1 MRILMLSLFV
11 VLAFVQAYSDEY
23 IIRIAPTASIS
34 EFASYNARTVV
45 PSAVLVKQSKMVQTQ
60 VQQDALRVMIRY
72 ITIDVSNDQQ
82 LRLLVSDPRIEAIDK
97 NGILKLHQISV
108 TNDPKSSEQYALTKV
123 GAQAAWQKATGANVV
138 VGVLDTGV
146 DWDHEDLRNQLAAR
160 VGEDLNGNGRFEPWD
175 YRQQFDGLYG
185 DLDNIDNDDNGY
197 VDDVIGYDFIDQS
210 VRNIGDDRHRDAI
223 PFDEQGHGTS
233 VAGVIAAQ
241 ANNELGMAGLAY
253 DARIAV
259 LRAFDATGNAE
270 EDDVAAALIYAA
282 LNKISVVNMSFG
294 DAVNSPV
301 LRDAIRFAFAQGC
314 VLVASAGN
322 TGTTSRQ
329 FPASYDEV
337 IAVGATNSFD
347 ARAAFSST
355 GSILSIT
362 APGEAIVT
370 TRAGGGYRT
379 VNGTSFSAPY
389 VAAAAALLIQQRGV
403 IGPLQVK
410 TMLMESST
418 DLGIRGWDG
427 EFGAGRLQAD
437 VLLNLPSE
445 GLVDIVSPRNESE
458 FDASSN
464 SNLDVFGST
473 QAILFDSY
481 NISVGQG
488 AEPNSW
494 MSVLSSDTSI
504 LKGRLASITPSI
516 LPEGDNVVR
525 LTVVLKDGRSTEIR
539 KRVHVTNSKSL
550 TITDAAAERAWN
562 DDKRVVSLFVVTSRP
577 TTLYAITTTDNSG
590 GPDTTTDINRFTRQ
604 HNIAIVP
611 PLSGTRGSI
620 RVLCTADNGDS
631 AEAIVQFDLD
641 TIAVPVTGFDLKAPA
656 PFAGYVLDDV
666 RALYGNNDDTFIM
679 NDISK
684 VSFGAMLSVQLSGS
698 SWLSVDSTSDVW
710 IPRAMGD
717 ANGNGITDILGQ
729 VVGNTALFE
738 ADKVGGNP
746 FAKTI
751 YQEEFTE
758 FNGVDLFDVDADG
771 VDDILMLA
779 DSGVK
784 VMSYKNGAF
793 VSIGFARNTSL
804 PAEGN
809 SENRIDEFSV
819 AVGDFDADGNVEI
832 AFSDTDGDLIIS
844 QYADG
849 QFTTEY
855 VYEGTGG
862 GGSGYVTSGDIDND
876 GLPDIVLGVP
886 DSVQPN
892 VQGEYGRQLW
902 TYRLFKSVGANKY
915 DVVWTDYFFG
925 VQYGIG
931 YRNGVGTGQLD
942 MQGGQEIIICAFPR
956 LYVFR
961 WENSSIKPIYYRP
974 DVVSPRFLTHDFDHN
989 GVNELGFGK
998 TEPELGYMTS
1008 FQFIEFNADEKRLP
1022 TPNGVRAV
1030 STSDTSAYLTWMPVL
1045 NATAYR
1051 IFITTPSDGLFR
1063 GVDTVTVTSFTF
1075 DTLHTQNE
1083 YSFRVSAIAPGSG
1096 VSESFRSAIV
1106 TVNAGNPYKPIKI
1119 QPSAATLQDF
1129 STGITLTVRFNGPM
1143 SEHSIEPTKFII
1155 LDSDGNIG
1163 AVGSSAEL
1171 AGDST
1176 IVVSFR
1182 PMVINGDSCTLFVGS
1197 LYNKR
1202 DIPTLPARFAIR
1214 IVADTNSAE
1223 LSLEK
1228 LVVIN
1233 NTAVVLTYSMPVDS
1247 SATVLS
1253 NYVLKPVGTIASVT
1267 PVDDKNVEIRF
1278 GAEPSLA
1285 ALGNLYS
1292 ITVNNV
1298 MSVSGISITKGAG
1311 NTLAFVITSD
1321 ELDNVFAFP
1330 HPVRIGTDEYVTFG
1344 NLTQQAEIE
1353 VLDQRFLTII
1363 RIKEIDGNGGARWDL
1378 HDASGKQVPP
1388 GMYFYK
1394 VTGTDALGSRKDSG
1408 LYKLM
1413 IVR

>member
-1 MRILMLSLFV
+1 MRIFMLSWLV
-11 VLAFVQAYSDEY
+11 VLGFTMAYSDEY
-23 IIRIAPTASIS
+23 IIRVAPSVNVG
-34 EFASYNARTVV
+34 EFAAYNARTVV
-45 PSAVLVKQSKMVQTQ
+45 PSAAFVKQLKLVQTQ
-60 VQQDALRVMIRY
+60 EQQDALRVMNRY
-72 ITIDVSNDQQ
+72 ITIEVSGEQQ
-82 LRLLVSDPRIEAIDK
+82 LRALMSDPRIEAIDK
-97 NGILKLHQISV
+97 NRILKLHQVSV

-138 VGVLDTGV
+138 VGVLDTGI
-146 DWDHEDLRNQLAAR
+146 DWDHEDLRNQLASR
-160 VGEDLNGNGRFEPWD
+160 EGEDLNGNGRLEPWD

-241 ANNELGMAGLAY
+241 ANNELGIAGLAY
-253 DARIAV
+253 NARIAV

-270 EDDVAAALIYAA
+270 EDDIAAALIYAA
-282 LNKISVVNMSFG
+282 LNRISVVNMSFG
-294 DAVNSPV
+294 DAVDSPV
-301 LRDAIRFAFAQGC
+301 LRDAIRFASAQGC

-329 FPASYDEV
+329 FPASYDDV
-337 IAVGATNSFD
+337 IAVGATNRFD
-347 ARAAFSST
+347 ERAAFSST
-355 GSILSIT
+355 GSVLSIT

-389 VAAAAALLIQQRGV
+389 VAAAAALLIQQRGN
-403 IGPLQVK
+403 IGPQQVK

-427 EFGAGRLQAD
+427 EFGTGRLQAD
-437 VLLNLPSE
+437 LLLGLPSE
-445 GLVDIVSPRNESE
+445 GLVNIIRPLSESE

-473 QAILFDSY
+473 QALLFDAY
-481 NISVGQG
+481 NVSVGQG
-488 AEPNSW
+488 AEPDSW
-494 MSVLSSDTSI
+494 VSVLTSDTSI
-504 LKGRLASITPSI
+504 LNGKLASVPTSI

-525 LTVVLKDGRSTEIR
+525 LTVVLKDGRSIEVR
-539 KRVHVTNSKSL
+539 KRVRVANKNSL
-550 TITDAAAERAWN
+550 TIVEAAAERAWN

-577 TTLYAITTTDNSG
+577 TRLNAITTTVNSG
-590 GPDTTTDINRFTRQ
+590 GPDTTTDINRFTRR

-620 RVLCTADNGDS
+620 HVLCLADNGDS
-631 AEAIVQFDLD
+631 AETDIQFDLD
-641 TIAVPVTGFDLKAPA
+641 TIAVPITGFTLKTPA

-666 RALYGNNDDTFIM
+666 RSLYGNNDDTFVM

-684 VSFGAMLSVQLSGS
+684 VSFDAMLTVQLSGTT
-698 SWLSVDSTSDVW
+698 WLSVDSTNDVW

-729 VVGNTALFE
+729 VVGKTALFE
-738 ADKVGGNP
+738 AAESGGNP

-751 YQEEFTE
+751 YQEDPTN

-793 VSIGFARNTSL
+793 QSIGFARNTSP
-804 PAEGN
+804 PAESN
-809 SENRIDEFSV
+809 TENRIDEFSV

-849 QFTTEY
+849 KFTTEY
-855 VYEGTGG
+855 IYEGTGE
-862 GGSGYVTSGDIDND
+862 GGSGYVVSGDVDND
-876 GLPDIVLGVP
+876 GMPDIVHGVP

-892 VQGEYGRQLW
+892 TQGEYGRQLW

-915 DVVWTDYFFG
+915 DVAWADYFFG

-931 YRNGVGTGQLD
+931 YRNGVGTGQID
-942 MQGGQEIIICAFPR
+942 MQGGQEIIICVFPR
-956 LYVFR
+956 VYVFR
-961 WENSSIKPIYYRP
+961 WKNNSIQPIYYQP
-974 DVVSPRFLTHDFDHN
+974 DAVSPRFLTYDFDHN

-998 TEPELGYMTS
+998 TEPELGYMTA
-1008 FQFIEFNADEKRLP
+1008 FQFVEYNADDSRLP
-1022 TPNGVRAV
+1022 TPNGVRAI
-1030 STSDTSAYLTWMPVL
+1030 STSDTSAYLTWMPVPD
-1045 NATAYR
+1045 ATAYR
-1051 IFITTPSDGLFR
+1051 VFITTPSDGLFMV
-1063 GVDTVTVTSFTF
+1063 VDTVTVSSFTF
-1075 DTLHTQNE
+1075 DTLQTEDE

-1096 VSESFRSAIV
+1096 IPESFRSAIV
-1106 TVNAGNPYKPIKI
+1106 TVNAGRPYKPIQI
-1119 QPSAATLQDF
+1119 QPSTATRQEF
-1129 STGITLTVRFNGPM
+1129 ATGISIAVRFNGPM

-1155 LDSDGNIG
+1155 LDAEGNIG
-1163 AVGSSAEL
+1163 AIGSSATL

-1182 PMVINGDSCTLFVGS
+1182 ATALTGDSCTLFIGS

-1202 DIPTLPARFAIR
+1202 DIPTQSAQFAIK
-1214 IVADTNSAE
+1214 IVADTNQAE
-1223 LSLEK
+1223 MSLEK

-1233 NTAVVLTYSMPVDS
+1233 NTAVVLTYSMPVGA
-1247 SATVLS
+1247 SATELS
-1253 NYVLKPVGTIASVT
+1253 NYLLKPVGTIASVT

-1278 GAEPSLA
+1278 GAEPPLA

-1292 ITVNNV
+1292 ITVYNV
-1298 MSVSGISITKGAG
+1298 MSVSGIPITKGAG
-1311 NTLAFVITSD
+1311 NTLAFVVTAD

-1330 HPVRIGTDEYVTFG
+1330 HPVRIGIDESVTFG
-1344 NLTQQAEIE
+1344 NLTQAAEVE
-1353 VLDQRFLTII
+1353 VLDQRFSTII

-1378 HDASGKQVPP
+1378 LDASGKQVPP
-1388 GMYFYK
+1388 GMYFYR
-1394 VTGTDALGSRKDSG
+1394 VTGTDALDSKKESG